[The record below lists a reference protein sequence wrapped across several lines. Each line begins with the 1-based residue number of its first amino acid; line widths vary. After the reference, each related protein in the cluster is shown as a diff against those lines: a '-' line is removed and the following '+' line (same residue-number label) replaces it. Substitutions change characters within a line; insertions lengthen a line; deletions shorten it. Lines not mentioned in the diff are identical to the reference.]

1 MKNKE
6 GRKLRKEQRRKEESD
21 SATQSLFTV
30 NEATPT
36 FDKDKV
42 RPLLS
47 ARLDLVKF

>member
-30 NEATPT
+30 NEANPG

-42 RPLLS
+42 RSPS
-47 ARLDLVKF
+47 ARLYIMKL